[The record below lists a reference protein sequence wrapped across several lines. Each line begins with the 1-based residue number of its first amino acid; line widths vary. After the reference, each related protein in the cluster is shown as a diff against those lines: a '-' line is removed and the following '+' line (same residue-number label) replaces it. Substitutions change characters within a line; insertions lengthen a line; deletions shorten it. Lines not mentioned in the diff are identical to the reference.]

1 MNDFSNSEASSF
13 NKNASIYNEARP
25 GYPEE
30 VYDTISKYVNYNNHS
45 QLLEI
50 GAGQGIATEEI
61 YNRWKANITAIEPGI
76 NLYNLM
82 RHRFENNPKI
92 SIVNKTFEDFSST
105 NQYDGIFSATAFHWL
120 EGKTKFEKTH
130 KLLRNNSFLFLYW
143 NNYGISNMELEKQI
157 KQLYTKYGFPESR
170 EPSDEIRNRKIE
182 SRRNEVVQSNL
193 FNLIEHKIITTNKEY
208 DSESYI
214 KLLRTF
220 PDHSE
225 EKIAN
230 IEIMFNEIKSIIL
243 EQDNKIDVKVVIN
256 LEVAK
261 KS

>member
-1 MNDFSNSEASSF
+1 MNDFDNSEASSF

-25 GYPEE
+25 GYPKE
-30 VYDTISKYVNYNNHS
+30 VYDTISKYIDYNEHS

-61 YNRWKANITAIEPGI
+61 FNRWKANITAIEPGL
-76 NLYNLM
+76 NLYSLM
-82 RHRFENNPKI
+82 QHRFKNNPQI
-92 SIVNKTFEDFSST
+92 SIVKTTFEEFSSA

-120 EGKTKFEKTH
+120 DCKTKFERAH
-130 KLLRNNSFLFLYW
+130 KLLRTNSFLFLYW
-143 NNYGISNMELEKQI
+143 NNYGITSLELEKQI
-157 KQLYTKYGFPESR
+157 KQIYTKYGFPESK
-170 EPSDEIRNRKIE
+170 ESSDVIRDRKIE
-182 SRRNEVVQSNL
+182 SRKNEVIQSNV
-193 FNLIEHKIITTNKEY
+193 FNLIEHKIITTNMEY

-214 KLLRTF
+214 KLLKTF

-225 EKIAN
+225 EKILN
-230 IEIMFNEIKSIIL
+230 IETMFNEIRNIIL
-243 EQDNKIDVKVVIN
+243 ERDNKIDVKVVIN